1 MWDAVQTM
9 RRRSARLTMLGMSG
23 LLACFVLLLIPSL
36 WLFGKWGAAEAEAVR
51 YGRLG
56 ALSLAS
62 YARSLIDNGETREA
76 ALVALAAI
84 PPSRQLDDPRFVSD
98 AEAALA
104 NALSRPVEFLRL
116 RGHEDA
122 VFGVAFSPDGRRLAS
137 ASWDKTL
144 RLWDAATGAPLGEP
158 LRGHEDAVI
167 GVAFSPDG
175 RRLAS
180 ASEDKTLRLRDVTGP
195 LTASLAELVTA
206 AEALCPL
213 SRAER
218 VRLRLLDPR
227 FDDQD
232 EILTDAQR
240 HACGTLASR

>member
-1 MWDAVQTM
+1 LAGEGHDRCLVAVWAIADRPPPAEPTK
-9 RRRSARLTMLGMSG
+9 RKFFLPRATGFIALSAQLLSASMSG

-104 NALSRPVEFLRL
+104 NALIRPVEFLRL
-116 RGHEDA
+116 RGHENL
-122 VFGVAFSPDGRRLAS
+122 VYGVAFSPDGRRLAS
-137 ASWDKTL
+137 ASLDKTL
-144 RLWDAATGAPLGEP
+144 RLW
-158 LRGHEDAVI
+158 
-167 GVAFSPDG
+167 
-175 RRLAS
+175 
-180 ASEDKTLRLRDVTGP
+180 DVTGP

>member
-1 MWDAVQTM
+1 VA
-9 RRRSARLTMLGMSG
+9 
-23 LLACFVLLLIPSL
+23 LACFVLLLMPSL

-84 PPSRQLDDPRFVSD
+84 PPSRQLDDPRVVSD

-104 NALSRPVEFLRL
+104 NALIRPVEFLRL
-116 RGHEDA
+116 RGHENL
-122 VFGVAFSPDGRRLAS
+122 VYGVAFSPDGRRLAS
-137 ASWDKTL
+137 ASLDKTL
-144 RLWDAATGAPLGEP
+144 RLW
-158 LRGHEDAVI
+158 
-167 GVAFSPDG
+167 
-175 RRLAS
+175 
-180 ASEDKTLRLRDVTGP
+180 DVTGP